1 MIRRLNDA
9 WFVMLLLLFS
19 GKMVFGLIPVDTISK
34 YEYLDATVF
43 QETKLIN
50 NQAELDSL
58 LKNTGYDSTR
68 ARIKLTKQPDYEQMT
83 VFAFIGWPC
92 SIDSVVEEQN
102 TITIEYHLDYYNNN
116 QFKSARP
123 SDEVKICT
131 MQKSLKTVIF
141 VNNSISSIKRQLLPF
156 STNNHKKSIS
166 KKQFDVSGKV
176 LYTNR
181 VANKVIFVVE
191 EENKMSRIIHLK

>member
-1 MIRRLNDA
+1 MISRLNDA

-68 ARIKLTKQPDYEQMT
+68 SRIKLTKQPDFEQMT

-92 SIDSVVEEQN
+92 SIDSIVEGQN
-102 TITIEYHLDYYNNN
+102 AISIEYHLDNYTKL
-116 QFKSARP
+116 QLSRP

-131 MQKSLKTVIF
+131 MPKSIKTVIF

-181 VANKVIFVVE
+181 VDNKVIFIVE
-191 EENKMSRIIHLK
+191 EENKMSRMIHLK